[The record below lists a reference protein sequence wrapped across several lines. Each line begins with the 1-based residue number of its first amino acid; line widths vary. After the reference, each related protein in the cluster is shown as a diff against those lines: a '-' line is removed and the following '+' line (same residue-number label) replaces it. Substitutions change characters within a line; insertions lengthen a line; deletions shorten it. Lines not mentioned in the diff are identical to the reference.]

1 MKDKIKRIILE
12 WQEKKHDTIYSR
24 KYSCEFSEEINTVIG
39 LRRSG
44 KTYFI
49 FYQIIQLIKEGVDT
63 SFILY
68 INFDDERIS
77 EIKSDHLGLIIDA
90 YFELYPENIDKTIYL
105 FFDEIQNIQNWHL
118 FIKRLYEQ
126 KRFKITITG
135 SSSKLLAKEIA
146 TELRG
151 RTLSL
156 FFYPLSF
163 KEFIEFKKFEI
174 YKNIE
179 FSEDRFQLIKYVDEF
194 LNYGG
199 FPRISLVPSVNMKKE
214 ILKDY
219 LDMIVYKDVVERYD
233 VRNTH
238 LLKIIIQYLLSN
250 CASEFSINSFI
261 KKFKNEYRLNKDTVF
276 NYFSYLENVG
286 FIHYLPRF
294 SYKMHQRYLVKK
306 VYIADNGFAQL
317 FVFRGMEITGRLLE
331 NLVFTELLKNCEQLF
346 YFKDAKNYE
355 CDFIVSENQSVKQAI
370 QVTHTMSFKNR
381 DREISGLIAA
391 LKKFNLKKGI
401 IITTA
406 DKQQELIENG
416 YEISIIPLWKF
427 LLNFWIR

>member
-1 MKDKIKRIILE
+1 MKDKIKRIIIE
-12 WQEKKHDTIYSR
+12 WQEKKHDTIFSR
-24 KYSCEFSEEINTVIG
+24 RYNCEYSEEINTIIG

-49 FYQIIQLIKEGVDT
+49 FSQIIQLIKEGVHP

-68 INFDDERIS
+68 INFDDERLS
-77 EIKSDHLGLIIDA
+77 EIQSEHLDLITDA
-90 YFELYPENIDKTIYL
+90 YFELYPENIDNVIYI

-156 FFYPLSF
+156 FFYPLCF
-163 KEFIEFKKFEI
+163 REFLEFKKFEFN
-174 YKNIE
+174 KNIE
-179 FSEDRFQLIKYVDEF
+179 FSKNRFQLIKYVDEF

-199 FPRISLVPSVNMKKE
+199 FPRICLVSSVNMKKE
-214 ILKDY
+214 LLKDY
-219 LDMIVYKDVVERYD
+219 LDMIIYKDIVERYD

-276 NYFSYLENVG
+276 NYFSYLEDVG

-306 VYIADNGFAQL
+306 VYIADNGFTQL
-317 FVFRGMEITGRLLE
+317 FVFRGMEISGRLLE
-331 NLVFTELLKNCEQLF
+331 NLVFTELLKNYRQIF
-346 YFKDAKNYE
+346 YFKDEKNYE
-355 CDFIVSENQSVKQAI
+355 CDFIISENQKVKQAI
-370 QVTHTMSFKNR
+370 QVTHTISFKNR
-381 DREISGLIAA
+381 DREIRGLITA

-406 DKQQELIENG
+406 DEQQSIIEDG
-416 YEISIIPLWKF
+416 YEINITPLWKY
-427 LLNFWIR
+427 LLNISS

>member
-12 WQEKKHDTIYSR
+12 WQEKKHDSVFER
-24 KYSCEFSEEINTVIG
+24 KYTCNYSEEINTIIG

-49 FYQIIQLIKEGVDT
+49 FSQIKQLIKKDVHP
-63 SFILY
+63 SLILY
-68 INFDDERIS
+68 INFDDERLAEIQS
-77 EIKSDHLGLIIDA
+77 EHLNLIIDA
-90 YFELYPENIDKTIYL
+90 YFELYPENIDKIVYI
-105 FFDEIQNIQNWHL
+105 FFDEIQNIEKWHL

-151 RTLSL
+151 RTLSK
-156 FFYPLSF
+156 FFYPLTF
-163 KEFIEFKKFEI
+163 REFLIFKKFELNN
-174 YKNIE
+174 NIE
-179 FSEDRFQLIKYVDEF
+179 FTKKKFQLIKYVDEF

-199 FPRISLVPSVNMKKE
+199 FPRICLTQYVNTKKE
-214 ILKDY
+214 LLKDY
-219 LDMIVYKDVVERYD
+219 LDMIIYKDVVERYE

-261 KKFKNEYRLNKDTVF
+261 NKFKNEYKLNKETVF
-276 NYFSYLENVG
+276 NYFSYLEDVG

-317 FVFRGMEITGRLLE
+317 FVFRGMEIAGRLLE
-331 NLVFTELLKNCEQLF
+331 NLVFTELIKNYQQIF

-355 CDFIVSENQSVKQAI
+355 CDFIISENQTVTQAI
-370 QVTHTMSFKNR
+370 QVTHTISFKNR
-381 DREISGLIAA
+381 DREIRGLIAA
-391 LKKFNLKKGI
+391 LKKFNITKGMI
-401 IITTA
+401 LTTT
-406 DKQQELIENG
+406 DEHQQLNERG
-416 YEISIIPLWKF
+416 YEIEIIPLWKY
-427 LLNFWIR
+427 LLNLFR